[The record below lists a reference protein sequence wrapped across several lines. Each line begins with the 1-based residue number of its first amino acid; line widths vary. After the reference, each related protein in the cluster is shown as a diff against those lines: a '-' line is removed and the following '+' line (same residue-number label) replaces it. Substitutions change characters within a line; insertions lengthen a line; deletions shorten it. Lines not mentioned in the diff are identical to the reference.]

1 MRAVIEIMSERAGRV
16 VAVQP
21 GPEGY
26 SAFVPA
32 PLPLDPPVRIDSR
45 TQALLDEA
53 NQALGRLD
61 GVTLLLPDPGQFLY
75 SYIRKEAV
83 LSSQI
88 EGTQSSLSDLL
99 LFENE
104 AAPGVPLDDVE
115 ETSNY
120 IAAMSHGLHR
130 IESGELPLSNRLLRE
145 VHALLMSG
153 VRGGDKA
160 PGEFRRSQNWL
171 GGTRPGNARFVPPPP
186 PEVVPAM
193 SDLEKF
199 LHDDPEP
206 TPILIKAALAHVQFE
221 TIHPFLDGNGRVG
234 RLLITLLL
242 CSEKVLQQPLLYLSL
257 YFKQNRDAYYDHLQR
272 VRTEGAWEDW
282 LQFFLEGVIAV
293 ASSATE
299 TARLI
304 RHVVER
310 DREVVHGLGRGAASA
325 LRVHELAGRRIVLAA
340 SGAAAQLGLSVPTV
354 NAAFARLEKAGILRE
369 VTGRR
374 RGRLFVYDAYLELLQ
389 AEQ

>member
-1 MRAVIEIMSERAGRV
+1 MEAMIASTSERAGRLIV
-16 VAVQP
+16 VQS
-21 GPEGY
+21 GPDGY

-32 PLPLDPPVRIDSR
+32 PLPPDPPLRIDPS

-88 EGTQSSLSDLL
+88 EGMQSSLSDLL

-104 AAPGVPLDDVE
+104 AVPGVPLDDVE

-120 IAAMSHGLHR
+120 IAAMSHGLAR
-130 IESGELPLSNRLLRE
+130 IESGQLPLSNRLLRE
-145 VHALLMSG
+145 VHELLMSG

-160 PGEFRRSQNWL
+160 PGDFRRSQNWL
-171 GGTRPGNARFVPPPP
+171 GGTRPGNARFVPPPAT
-186 PEVVPAM
+186 EVVPAM

-199 LHDDPEP
+199 LHDDPVP
-206 TPILIKAALAHVQFE
+206 TPILVKAALAHVQFE

-272 VRTEGAWEDW
+272 VRTEGAWEQW
-282 LQFFLEGVIAV
+282 LEFFLEGVIAV

-299 TARLI
+299 TARRI
-304 RHVVER
+304 RQLVEQDR
-310 DREVVHGLGRGAASA
+310 DRVHGFGRGAASA
-325 LRVHELAGRRIVLAA
+325 LRVHELAGRRIVLTAGGTA
-340 SGAAAQLGLSVPTV
+340 ERLALSVPTV
-354 NAAFARLEKAGILRE
+354 NGALARLEQAGILRE

-374 RGRLFVYDAYLELLQ
+374 RGRIFVYDAYLALLQ
-389 AEQ
+389 AEE